1 MSGQPIGFE
10 RWEPG
15 HPWGDVV
22 YADGSKTSVP
32 DPDGSIE
39 AEARSLGSKL
49 NSMAA
54 QPPLAGATPPLTGA
68 ASVLPAPEPPPQA
81 PPDAPPPPPPPPLP
95 GNGGSSLGAPT
106 LPTGAPLTA
115 AEKSPLGATPDEIA
129 SLGGPPAPTPSTSA
143 NPAADVLALHGVAP
157 PAANA
162 PGAPAPAAPGAARN
176 PAEESIRALA
186 PHLLPNAAAITTE
199 GPDAQS
205 KQAIEDVAGEA
216 LLQKGQAIN
225 QGTQAKALTFQEHA
239 TEAND
244 AYFSAWK
251 QRNQLLGDEAALTA
265 ARDKSAAELSR
276 AKQTPIRPH
285 ADFPEWFVATSIL
298 GSLAGGLAEG
308 FSGGRVR
315 NSTLEMLTEITNNFI
330 ETQKVNKGDLV
341 ADLERQLGDK
351 NAALTA
357 TKGKILESLATQADA
372 RARTARTKEGM
383 RELGATA
390 AGLRAQALEEY
401 NKTQALLMGKNSTS
415 IRLAAPAGGPGAPV
429 LDNPTTR
436 KLASLGISPDAWT
449 KGLNGKVQAGDT
461 SPTIAQA
468 STATKQ
474 IDADIA
480 LVNSLIAA
488 NGGTLPTT
496 GVVNVPKALIP
507 AMSRLGWKPGM
518 KAEQANQIV
527 QTYLTQK
534 AKSYGGVITESDR
547 NAAALEFGAS
557 TEGFVRGLER
567 LRETNNNG
575 IRTALSQ
582 QFPGVGQQ
590 ALDILLT
597 DSSSYSGIPSVAAVP
612 FEKENVTET
621 GPGEPVASDQQ
632 KGLKAYPGESE
643 ERRLERKATYDAN
656 QVGAQAARERSA
668 AEDQASAER
677 KKSNAEFR
685 ENPDVA
691 QELARRRFQSSPF

>member
-1 MSGQPIGFE
+1 
-10 RWEPG
+10 
-15 HPWGDVV
+15 
-22 YADGSKTSVP
+22 
-32 DPDGSIE
+32 
-39 AEARSLGSKL
+39 
-49 NSMAA
+49 
-54 QPPLAGATPPLTGA
+54 
-68 ASVLPAPEPPPQA
+68 
-81 PPDAPPPPPPPPLP
+81 
-95 GNGGSSLGAPT
+95 
-106 LPTGAPLTA
+106 
-115 AEKSPLGATPDEIA
+115 
-129 SLGGPPAPTPSTSA
+129 
-143 NPAADVLALHGVAP
+143 
-157 PAANA
+157 
-162 PGAPAPAAPGAARN
+162 
-176 PAEESIRALA
+176 
-186 PHLLPNAAAITTE
+186 
-199 GPDAQS
+199 
-205 KQAIEDVAGEA
+205 
-216 LLQKGQAIN
+216 
-225 QGTQAKALTFQEHA
+225 
-239 TEAND
+239 
-244 AYFSAWK
+244 
-251 QRNQLLGDEAALTA
+251 
-265 ARDKSAAELSR
+265 
-276 AKQTPIRPH
+276 
-285 ADFPEWFVATSIL
+285 
-298 GSLAGGLAEG
+298 
-308 FSGGRVR
+308 
-315 NSTLEMLTEITNNFI
+315 MLTEITNNFI

-415 IRLAAPAGGPGAPV
+415 IRLAAPAAAGPGTPV

-474 IDADIA
+474 IDADIS
-480 LVNSLIAA
+480 LVQSLIAA
-488 NGGTLPTT
+488 NNGTLPTT
-496 GVVNVPKALIP
+496 GIINVPKALIP
-507 AMSRLGWKPGM
+507 SMSRLGWKPGM

-547 NAAALEFGAS
+547 AAAALEFGAS

-597 DSSSYSGIPSVAAVP
+597 DSSSYSGIPSVAAIP
-612 FEKENVTET
+612 FEKENGTAPPEAEQQFPET
-621 GPGEPVASDQQ
+621 P
-632 KGLKAYPGESE
+632 
-643 ERRLERKATYDAN
+643 LEKEN
-656 QVGAQAARERSA
+656 RERIEKQHA
-668 AEDQASAER
+668 DVQPL
-677 KKSNAEFR
+677 R
-685 ENPDVA
+685 ETPEEI
-691 QELARRRFQSSPF
+691 QRRSFGAGRFGMPY